1 MSRVQTALAAAL
13 AAAGIAAAVVA
24 AGPADDDSG
33 TAPVTAAPGVVPATH
48 DAGRRVEA
56 RWVFRPDSLAALS
69 RRAEVAFEGTVESI
83 DGAPLK
89 ESDHHTTPSAER
101 QTVTLRVEDPWFG
114 TERGAT
120 FAITKLEFTEATIGG
135 DPRYRVGER
144 YVWFLDRGRDGQFG
158 LAAPDGRLRVDD
170 GRLAPV
176 IDGPVANE
184 LRGT

>member
-1 MSRVQTALAAAL
+1 
-13 AAAGIAAAVVA
+13 
-24 AGPADDDSG
+24 
-33 TAPVTAAPGVVPATH
+33 
-48 DAGRRVEA
+48 
-56 RWVFRPDSLAALS
+56 
-69 RRAEVAFEGTVESI
+69 VESI

-89 ESDHHTTPSAER
+89 ESDHHATPSAER

-120 FAITKLEFTEATIGG
+120 FAITKFEFTEATIGG

-158 LAAPDGRLRVDD
+158 IAAPDGRLRVDD

-176 IDGPVANE
+176 IDGPVGEE
-184 LRGT
+184 LRGTTPAEARGRARERRNG